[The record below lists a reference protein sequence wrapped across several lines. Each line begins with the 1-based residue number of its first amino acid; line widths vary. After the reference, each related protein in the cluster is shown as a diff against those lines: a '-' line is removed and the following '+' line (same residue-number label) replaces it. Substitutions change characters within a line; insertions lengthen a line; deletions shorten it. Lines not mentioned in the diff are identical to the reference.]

1 MNNGDNS
8 GAIPERIKVNM
19 TQPRDWPVKAKEA
32 RDQAAERMSEA
43 EKIVA
48 GVMVDPRI
56 PHDLLVNLIKANRH
70 QAKAIEWFLVMD
82 AEIRPEIL

>member
-1 MNNGDNS
+1 MPNN
-8 GAIPERIKVNM
+8 
-19 TQPRDWPVKAKEA
+19 AKEA
-32 RDQAAERMSEA
+32 RDQAAERVSEA
-43 EKIVA
+43 EKIIA
-48 GVMVDPRI
+48 HVMEDARI